1 MSSTSELEVWVDDYL
16 DYLRLER
23 NLSEHS
29 VSAYSRDLGKLLE
42 FSLTAKSRHPAAID
56 EALLN
61 RLLALRSRAG
71 DSPRSRA
78 RMLSGWRGFFRY
90 LLEEEVIDNDPTE
103 LLTNPKISKS
113 LPSLLSEEEVSDL
126 LSAPDDSTARGV
138 RDIAMLELL
147 YATGLR
153 VSELVG
159 TQPSDIDLNRGLIL
173 ARGKGDKERLIPGG
187 RSAIG
192 AVRRYLEQA
201 RLELVVV
208 TDNPF
213 LFPGRGKSHL
223 TRQRVWQLI
232 SDYARSVGINRPIS
246 PHKLRHSFAT
256 HLLDHGADLRAVQA
270 MLGHSD
276 LSTTEI
282 YTHVHRTRLKHIVDS
297 AHPRSSRS

>member
-1 MSSTSELEVWVDDYL
+1 MSSASELEVWVDDYL

-29 VSAYSRDLGKLLE
+29 VSAYSRDLRKLLE
-42 FSLTAKSRHPAAID
+42 FALAEKSRHPAAID
-56 EALLN
+56 EPLLN

-90 LLEEEVIDNDPTE
+90 LLEEEVVDNDPTE
-103 LLTNPKISKS
+103 LLSNPKITKS
-113 LPSLLSEEEVSDL
+113 LPSLLSEEEVGDL
-126 LSAPDDSTARGV
+126 LSAPDDSTARGL

-159 TQPSDIDLNRGLIL
+159 THPSDIDLNRGLIL
-173 ARGKGDKERLIPGG
+173 ARGKGDKERLIPVG
-187 RSAIG
+187 RSAIS
-192 AVRRYLEQA
+192 AVRCYLEGA
-201 RLELVVV
+201 RYELVVAP
-208 TDNPF
+208 DNPY
-213 LFPGRGKSHL
+213 LFPGRAKGHL

-297 AHPRSSRS
+297 AHPRSGGS

>member
-173 ARGKGDKERLIPGG
+173 ARGKGDKERLIPVG

>member
-1 MSSTSELEVWVDDYL
+1 MSSATELEVWVDDYL

-29 VSAYSRDLGKLLE
+29 VSAYARDLNKLVE
-42 FSLTAKSRHPAAID
+42 FALTNQARHPGAID
-56 EALLN
+56 ENALN
-61 RLLALRSRAG
+61 RLLARRSRAG

-90 LLEEEVIDNDPTE
+90 LLEEEVVDHDPTE
-103 LLTNPKISKS
+103 SLTNPKIAKG

-126 LSAPDDSTARGV
+126 LSAPNDATARGV
-138 RDIAMLELL
+138 RDLAMLELL

-173 ARGKGDKERLIPGG
+173 ARGKGDKERLIPVG
-187 RSAIG
+187 RSAIQ
-192 AVRRYLEQA
+192 AVSRYLAEA
-201 RLELVVV
+201 RHELVVSG
-208 TDNPF
+208 DNPY
-213 LFPGRGKSHL
+213 LFPGRAKGHL
-223 TRQRVWQLI
+223 TRQRVWQII

-282 YTHVHRTRLKHIVDS
+282 YTHVHRSRLKSIVDS
-297 AHPRSSRS
+297 AHPRSG

>member
-1 MSSTSELEVWVDDYL
+1 MSSATELEVWVDDYL

-29 VSAYSRDLGKLLE
+29 VSAYARDLGKLMSVAIDARL
-42 FSLTAKSRHPAAID
+42 KHPEAID
-56 EALLN
+56 ESFLNALLAQ
-61 RLLALRSRAG
+61 RAQAG

-90 LLEEEVIDNDPTE
+90 LLEEEVLKNDPTE
-103 LLTNPKISKS
+103 RLTNPKIAKS
-113 LPSLLSEEEVSDL
+113 LPSLLSEEEVGDL
-126 LSAPDDSTARGV
+126 LGAPDTTTARGV
-138 RDIAMLELL
+138 RDVAMLELL

-173 ARGKGDKERLIPGG
+173 ARGKGDKERLIPVG
-187 RSAIG
+187 RSACD
-192 AVRRYLEQA
+192 AVRDYIEQA
-201 RLELVVV
+201 RSELSVQSE
-208 TDNPF
+208 NPY
-213 LFPGRGKSHL
+213 LFPGRSKGHL

-282 YTHVHRTRLKHIVDS
+282 YTHVHRARLKSIVDS
-297 AHPRSSRS
+297 AHPRSG